1 MSEQGHAPIVVH
13 LSRTQA
19 DELLEEVRLGM
30 AQAAELAFDSDLDDD
45 DEEKVAA
52 FDRLVN
58 LAVLAKDLMP

>member
-1 MSEQGHAPIVVH
+1 MDDTGHTPIVVH

-19 DELLEEVRLGM
+19 DDLLEEVRAGM
-30 AQAAELAFDSDLDDD
+30 ARAAELAFNTDLDED

-58 LAVLAKDLMP
+58 LAVLARDLMP